1 MQIGL
6 LLHTRQLIRQEDAAK
21 SFAHLWA
28 DAAQA
33 EELGFDHIWLGDSV
47 TVLDKARGDCLTT
60 MAALAARTSK
70 IRLGIVPM
78 LPALRNPVLL
88 AHALATIDVIS
99 NGRIILG
106 VSVGPVRDYIQ
117 RQFAACGVPPQE
129 KAGRLSE
136 TIEIM
141 RQLWSE
147 PKIDYEGRY
156 FKLHDVGILPH
167 PVQQP
172 GIPIWIVA
180 DRNETGFK
188 RVARLGDGWVTLAPT
203 LERFTGAREKIER
216 FAKEFGRVK
225 ELRETALYVT
235 FNICDDAEKAE
246 AEGWKWMENF
256 FGVPRAKLGHFFTI
270 FATPEECVRMLQGY
284 VDAGLTTIIAR
295 IASDDV
301 PGQGR
306 LLLNEIRP
314 ALSA

>member
-1 MQIGL
+1 MEIGL
-6 LLHTRQLIRQEDAAK
+6 LLHTRQLIRQEEAAH
-21 SFAHLWA
+21 SFTQLWD

-60 MAALAARTSK
+60 TAALAARTSK

-136 TIEIM
+136 TIEVM
-141 RQLWSE
+141 RRLWRE
-147 PKIDYEGRY
+147 TTINYEGRY

-180 DRNETGFK
+180 DRNENGFK

-203 LERFTGAREKIER
+203 LERFAGARRKIDEY
-216 FAKEFGRVK
+216 AVTYGRRK
-225 ELRETALYVT
+225 LQDTALYAT
-235 FNICDDAEKAE
+235 FNVLDNAERAQD
-246 AEGWKWMENF
+246 EGWRWMEQF
-256 FGVPRAKLGHFFTI
+256 FGEPRAKLGHHFTI
-270 FATPEECVRMLQGY
+270 FATPKECVRLLKGY

-301 PGQGR
+301 RGQAQMLLHEIKPR
-306 LLLNEIRP
+306 L
-314 ALSA
+314 AA

>member
-1 MQIGL
+1 MNIGL
-6 LLHTRQLIRQEDAAK
+6 LLHTRQLIRAEDAAK
-21 SFAHLWA
+21 GFEHLWA

-60 MAALAARTSK
+60 MAALAARTNK

-99 NGRIILG
+99 NGRITLG

-141 RQLWSE
+141 RRLWSE
-147 PKIDYEGRY
+147 TKIDYQGRY
-156 FKLHDVGILPH
+156 FTLHDVGILPH
-167 PVQQP
+167 PAQQP
-172 GIPIWIVA
+172 GIPIWIAA

-203 LERFTGAREKIER
+203 LERFTGARAKIAEH
-216 FAKEFGRVK
+216 AESYGRVAK
-225 ELRETALYVT
+225 LRETALYVT
-235 FNICDDAEKAE
+235 LNISDDAERAKV
-246 AEGWKWMENF
+246 EGWRWMEKF
-256 FGVPRAKLGHFFTI
+256 FGEPRTKLGHFFTI
-270 FATPEECVRMLQGY
+270 FATPEECVGLLKGY
-284 VDAGLTTIIAR
+284 IDAGLTTIVAR

-301 PGQGR
+301 PGQAR
-306 LLLNEIRP
+306 VLLNEIKP
-314 ALSA
+314 QLDF

>member
-6 LLHTRQLIRQEDAAK
+6 LLHTRQLIRTEDASK
-21 SFAHLWA
+21 SFEHLWS

-60 MAALAARTSK
+60 MAALAARTNK

-141 RQLWSE
+141 RRLWSDS
-147 PKIDYEGRY
+147 KIDYEGRY

-167 PVQQP
+167 PAQQP

-180 DRNETGFK
+180 DRNDTGFK

-203 LERFTGAREKIER
+203 LERFTGARVKIAEH
-216 FAKEFGRVK
+216 AESYGRVGK
-225 ELRETALYVT
+225 LRESALYVT
-235 FNICDDAEKAE
+235 FNICEDAERAKQ
-246 AEGWKWMENF
+246 EGWQWMESF
-256 FGVPRAKLGHFFTI
+256 FDTPRTKLGHFFTI
-270 FATPEECVRMLQGY
+270 FSTPEECVGLLKGY
-284 VDAGLTTIIAR
+284 IDAGLTTIIAR
-295 IASDDV
+295 IASDNV
-301 PGQGR
+301 PEQAR
-306 LLLNEIRP
+306 MLLHKIKPQLD
-314 ALSA
+314 S

>member
-1 MQIGL
+1 MEIGL
-6 LLHTRQLIRQEDAAK
+6 LLHTRQLIRAEDAAK
-21 SFAHLWA
+21 SFEHLWA

-60 MAALAARTSK
+60 TAALAARTSK

-141 RQLWSE
+141 RRLWSE
-147 PKIDYEGRY
+147 TKIDYHGRY
-156 FKLHDVGILPH
+156 FQLHDVGILPH
-167 PVQQP
+167 PSRP
-172 GIPIWIVA
+172 GGIPIWIAA

-203 LERFTGAREKIER
+203 LERFTGARAKIDGY
-216 FAKEFGRVK
+216 AKEYGRTGK
-225 ELRETALYVT
+225 LGATALYAT
-235 FNICDDAEKAE
+235 FSIKSDAKIARD
-246 AEGWKWMENF
+246 EGWRWMENF
-256 FGVPRAKLGHFFTI
+256 FGEPRSKLGHHFTI
-270 FATPEECVRMLQGY
+270 FGTPDECATLLKSY
-284 VDAGLTTIIAR
+284 ADDGLTTIIAR

-301 PGQGR
+301 RGQAR
-306 LLLNEIRP
+306 MLLNEIRDS
-314 ALSA
+314 LSV

>member
-1 MQIGL
+1 MDIGL
-6 LLHTRQLIRQEDAAK
+6 LLHTRQLIRAEDATK
-21 SFAHLWA
+21 SFNHLWA

-60 MAALAARTSK
+60 MAALAARTSE

-141 RQLWSE
+141 RRLWSE
-147 PKIDYEGRY
+147 TKIDYQGRY
-156 FKLHDVGILPH
+156 FTLRDVGILPH
-167 PVQQP
+167 PAQP
-172 GIPIWIVA
+172 GGIPIWIAA
-180 DRNETGFK
+180 DRNEIGFK

-203 LERFTGAREKIER
+203 LERFTGARAKID
-216 FAKEFGRVK
+216 AYGRDYGRK
-225 ELRETALYVT
+225 DKLGATALYAA
-235 FNICDDAEKAE
+235 FNILDDASNAKE
-246 AEGWKWMENF
+246 EGWRWMENF
-256 FGVPRAKLGHFFTI
+256 FGEPRTKLGHHFTI
-270 FATPEECVRMLQGY
+270 FGTPTECADLLKGY
-284 VDAGLTTIIAR
+284 ANAGLTTIIAR

-301 PGQGR
+301 RGQAR
-306 LLLNEIRP
+306 MLLNEVRGK
-314 ALSA
+314 LSG

>member
-1 MQIGL
+1 MEIGL
-6 LLHTRQLIRQEDAAK
+6 LLHTRQLIRGEEAAK
-21 SFAHLWA
+21 SFARLWA
-28 DAAQA
+28 DAAEA
-33 EELGFDHIWLGDSV
+33 EKLGFDHIWLGDSV

-60 MAALAARTSK
+60 LAALAAQTGK

-141 RQLWSE
+141 RRLWSE
-147 PKIDYEGRY
+147 SKINYQGRY
-156 FKLHDVGILPH
+156 FTLRDVGILPH

-172 GIPIWIVA
+172 GIPIWIAA
-180 DRNETGFK
+180 DRNDTGFK

-203 LERFTGAREKIER
+203 LERFTGAREKIARYASEYQR
-216 FAKEFGRVK
+216 
-225 ELRETALYVT
+225 REKLQATALYAT
-235 FNICDDAEKAE
+235 FNILGDGEKAKE
-246 AEGWKWMENF
+246 EGWRWMENF
-256 FGVPRAKLGHFFTI
+256 FGEPRAKLGHHFTI
-270 FATPEECVRMLQGY
+270 FGTPGDGVRLLKGY
-284 VDAGLTTIIAR
+284 VAAGLTTIIAR
-295 IASDDV
+295 VAADDV
-301 PGQGR
+301 RGQAR

-314 ALSA
+314 AL